1 MKIAALKWRW
11 HSRIRD
17 IDMVHTAIYF
27 DKQDHDILRMV
38 NGILERGQKKNPDN
52 RQLAPELHPHGI
64 KEISLSREI
73 RVAYAVI
80 NLLDSLEAGEAA
92 DRIVALRSLHEE
104 VLYAAASSFR
114 RNTGRVL
121 IQIMKDLVRAYGD
134 EERQLMLA
142 HDFRSAAGGKRRTV
156 RAFLKR
162 YHLLEMPE
170 EWDQL
175 TFDNHVHDAN
185 TKGRKTPTHLIMDAW
200 IKGIRNLTVIY
211 YNFVEPRAVQ
221 ELIQA
226 SDIMGIDTRI
236 GVEFRARF
244 RGRYVEYIWEPI
256 GLDGAKGMAE
266 FLEEDAMRHLMQD
279 GRKTSAYLAQ
289 YVFGMLDRYN
299 AVHRI
304 DLSEFFGISL
314 PPISMNE
321 FLTFVASG
329 QPSILHL
336 AEMIYKQMIPLMTAR
351 LPDLRKQHE
360 AGTEDEKQF
369 IERLV
374 QHMHDLHPERIM
386 ETYFAPEKNPELHDP
401 DVPIDGPD
409 VPQFLQTSA
418 QDLVTRLSNVRA
430 LSRITLTLSGL
441 RTEDVLELLY
451 DCNGKITHLELFNLK
466 DYTAG
471 KMPHSRQIT
480 ELMYAINQGSA
491 FALKRIIRG
500 ITQDY
505 DQYPKEEATE
515 RRSHLVEILR
525 DIPKLQS
532 YYANAPL
539 KTRVGSDSTSRSF
552 RLHGMGFAYVDSL
565 PSSARKSIH
574 DPSDFLR
581 QVIPLHTEIS
591 STYTYTRPVR
601 HRAGAFKHWWLH
613 AIRRLPG
620 MKYFGFIKIHKWEPI
635 TPTTRYAESGNI
647 ATLGGFQREM
657 PARLCLKEQKAKAVK
672 LSGAYINTRTANILK
687 VVIGFALTMAAF
699 SFTQEWWVLAW
710 FGAPIWFG
718 ITGLRNIVQS
728 VLGGGGIRRT
738 PLLRWNDYVSWSR
751 ICDSL
756 LYTGISVPILE
767 LALRW
772 WLLEKVFA
780 VTAINN
786 PFLFYSIVAV
796 ANGLYI
802 ASHNIFRGLPKEAVI
817 GNLLIRSALA
827 IPLALVYN
835 FILVQLV
842 LLFKI
847 PGGFALLV
855 SGSAII
861 SKAASDTMAG
871 IIEGIGD
878 QNTNLRMRDLDYAK
892 KLAQL
897 FACLARLEVLLPEEE
912 ILEMLPTDKEKQK
925 LHGQEVYDLQD
936 SVIIHSLDLLYF
948 WMYQPRAR
956 TMFGRILK
964 DMTVEERDTFIRSQ
978 AILGRTKEIS
988 RMFVDGVMGQN
999 FSKPLSF
1006 FLDKHEEYLADITQL
1021 SKAVVKR

>member
-1 MKIAALKWRW
+1 MG
-11 HSRIRD
+11 HS
-17 IDMVHTAIYF
+17 AIYF
-27 DKQDHDILRMV
+27 DKQDHDLLRMV
-38 NGILERGQKKNPDN
+38 NGILERGQKRNRDN
-52 RQLAPELHPHGI
+52 RLLAPELHPHGI
-64 KEISLSREI
+64 KEMALSREI

-92 DRIVALRSLHEE
+92 DRIVALCSLHEE
-104 VLYAAASSFR
+104 VLYAAESSFR

-121 IQIMKDLVRAYGD
+121 IQIMKDLIRAYGD
-134 EERQLMLA
+134 EKRQLMLA
-142 HDFRSAAGGKRRTV
+142 HDFRTAAAGKRRIV

-175 TFDNHVHDAN
+175 TFDNHVHDSN

-226 SDIMGIDTRI
+226 SDIMGMDTRI
-236 GVEFRARF
+236 GVEFRSRF
-244 RGRYVEYIWEPI
+244 RGRYVEFIWEPI

-266 FLEEDAMRHLMQD
+266 FLEEDAMRQLMHD
-279 GRKTSAYLAQ
+279 GRQASAYVAQ
-289 YVFGMLDRYN
+289 YIFGMLDRYN
-299 AVHRI
+299 VVHRA
-304 DLSEFFGISL
+304 DLESLFGISL
-314 PPISMNE
+314 PPISKNE
-321 FLTFVASG
+321 FLTFVATG

-336 AEMIYKQMIPLMTAR
+336 AEMIYKQMLPLMVAR
-351 LPDLRKQHE
+351 LPELRKQHE
-360 AGTEDEKQF
+360 EGNEDEKQF
-369 IERLV
+369 IEKLIYYMRE
-374 QHMHDLHPERIM
+374 LHPEQIM
-386 ETYFAPEKNPELHDP
+386 EAYFTPEKNMALHDP
-401 DVPIDGPD
+401 NVPIDGLD
-409 VPQFLQTSA
+409 VPEFLQTSA
-418 QDLVTRLSNVRA
+418 QDLVTRLSNVRP

-451 DCNGKITHLELFNLK
+451 DCYGKITHLELFNLK
-466 DYTAG
+466 DYAAG
-471 KMPHSRQIT
+471 KMPYSCQIT
-480 ELMYAINQGSA
+480 ELMYAINQSSA

-500 ITQDY
+500 IIQDY
-505 DQYPKEEATE
+505 DQDSREDAEE

-532 YYANAPL
+532 FYAKAPL
-539 KTRVGSDSTSRSF
+539 KSRVGSDSTSRSF
-552 RLHGMGFAYVDSL
+552 RLHGMGFVFIDSL
-565 PSSARKSIH
+565 PASARKSIH
-574 DPSDFLR
+574 DPKDFLR

-591 STYTYTRPVR
+591 STYTYSRPTR
-601 HRAGAFKHWWLH
+601 HRMGAFKHWWLH
-613 AIRRLPG
+613 TIRRLPG
-620 MKYFGFIKIHKWEPI
+620 MRYFGYIKTHKWEPI
-635 TPTTRYAESGNI
+635 TPTTRFSENGRI
-647 ATLGGFQREM
+647 ATLGGFQRET
-657 PARLCLKEQKAKAVK
+657 PVRISLKGKKTATVK
-672 LSGAYINTRTANILK
+672 RRTAYMNTRMANILK
-687 VVIGFALTMAAF
+687 VVIGFALTMGVF
-699 SFTQEWWVLAW
+699 SFTQGWWVLAW

-756 LYTGISVPILE
+756 LYTGISVPLLE
-767 LALRW
+767 LCLRW
-772 WLLEKVFA
+772 GLLGKVLD
-780 VTAINN
+780 VTSVNSPI
-786 PFLFYSIVAV
+786 LFYSVISA

-817 GNLLIRSALA
+817 GNLFRSALA
-827 IPLALVYN
+827 IPLALGYN

-842 LLFKI
+842 LLFQT
-847 PGGFALLV
+847 PGGLELLM
-855 SGSAII
+855 SGSAIV

-878 QNTNLRMRDLDYAK
+878 QNINLRMRDLDYSR

-897 FACLARLEVLLPEEE
+897 FSCLARLEVILPEED
-912 ILEMLPTDKEKQK
+912 ILEMLPKDKEKQK

-936 SVIIHSLDLLYF
+936 SVIIHSLDLMYF

-956 TMFGRILK
+956 TMLGRILK
-964 DMTVEERDTFIRSQ
+964 DMTFEEKDTFIRSQ

-988 RMFVDGVMGQN
+988 RMFMDGIMGQN

-1006 FLDKHEEYLADITQL
+1006 FLDRHEEYLRDIAQL
-1021 SKAVVKR
+1021 SKAELKR

>member
-1 MKIAALKWRW
+1 ME
-11 HSRIRD
+11 HS
-17 IDMVHTAIYF
+17 AIYF
-27 DKQDHDILRMV
+27 DKQDHDLLHIV
-38 NGILERGQKKNPDN
+38 NGVLERGQKRNRDN
-52 RQLAPELHPHGI
+52 RLLAPELHPHGI
-64 KEISLSREI
+64 KEMALSREI

-92 DRIVALRSLHEE
+92 DRIIALRSLHEE
-104 VLYAAASSFR
+104 VLYTTASSFR

-121 IQIMKDLVRAYGD
+121 IQIMKDLIRAYGD
-134 EERQLMLA
+134 KERQLMLA
-142 HDFRSAAGGKRRTV
+142 HDFRSAASGKRRVV

-170 EWDQL
+170 AWDQL

-226 SDIMGIDTRI
+226 SDIMGMDTRI

-244 RGRYVEYIWEPI
+244 RGRYVEFIWEPI

-266 FLEEDAMRHLMQD
+266 FLEEDAMRQLMQD

-299 AVHRI
+299 MVHKA
-304 DLSEFFGISL
+304 DLESLFGISL
-314 PPISMNE
+314 PAISMNE

-329 QPSILHL
+329 QPSLLHL
-336 AEMIYKQMIPLMTAR
+336 AEKIYKQMLPLMVAR
-351 LPDLRKQHE
+351 LPELRKQHA
-360 AGTEDEKQF
+360 AGSEEEKQF

-374 QHMHDLHPERIM
+374 QHMHDLHPEQIM

-409 VPQFLQTSA
+409 GPEFLQTSA
-418 QDLVTRLSNVRA
+418 QDMVTRLSTVRPM
-430 LSRITLTLSGL
+430 SRVTLTLSGL
-441 RTEDVLELLY
+441 RTEDVLELLF
-451 DCNGKITHLELFNLK
+451 DCYGKITHLELFNLK
-466 DYTAG
+466 DYAAG
-471 KMPHSRQIT
+471 KMPYSRQIT

-500 ITQDY
+500 IIQDY
-505 DQYPKEEATE
+505 DQYPREDAAE
-515 RRSHLVEILR
+515 RRTHLVEILR

-532 YYANAPL
+532 FYAKDPL
-539 KTRVGSDSTSRSF
+539 KSRVGSDSTSRSF
-552 RLHGMGFAYVDSL
+552 RLHGMGFAFVDSL
-565 PSSARKSIH
+565 PASARKSIH
-574 DPSDFLR
+574 DPKDFLR
-581 QVIPLHTEIS
+581 QVIPLHTDIS
-591 STYTYTRPVR
+591 STYTYSRATR
-601 HRAGAFKHWWLH
+601 HRMSPFKHWWYH
-613 AIRRLPG
+613 ALRRLPG
-620 MKYFGFIKIHKWEPI
+620 LRYFGYIKTHKWEPI
-635 TPTTRYAESGNI
+635 TPTTRFSENGSI
-647 ATLGGFQREM
+647 ATLGGFQRET
-657 PARLCLKEQKAKAVK
+657 PVRISLKEKKKAEAVK
-672 LSGAYINTRTANILK
+672 LTTAYMNTRTANILK
-687 VVIGFALTMAAF
+687 VAIGFALTLGVF
-699 SFTQEWWVLAW
+699 SFTQQWWVLAW

-728 VLGGGGIRRT
+728 VLGGGGVRRT

-756 LYTGISVPILE
+756 LYTGISVPLLE
-767 LALRW
+767 LCLRW
-772 WLLEKVFA
+772 GLLGKVFDITS
-780 VTAINN
+780 VNS
-786 PFLFYSIVAV
+786 PVLFYTIISA
-796 ANGLYI
+796 ANGMYI

-817 GNLLIRSALA
+817 GNLFRSALA
-827 IPLALVYN
+827 IPLALGYN
-835 FILVQLV
+835 FVLVQLV

-847 PGGFALLV
+847 PGGLELLV
-855 SGSAII
+855 SGSAIV
-861 SKAASDTMAG
+861 SKAASDTIAG

-878 QNTNLRMRDLDYAK
+878 QNTNLRMRDLDYSSK
-892 KLAQL
+892 MTQL
-897 FACLARLEVLLPEEE
+897 FSCLARLEVLLPEED
-912 ILEMLPTDKEKQK
+912 ILEMLPRDKEKQK

-936 SVIIHSLDLLYF
+936 SVIIHSLDLMYF

-956 TMFGRILK
+956 TMLGRILK
-964 DMTVEERDTFIRSQ
+964 DMTFEEQDTFIRSQ

-988 RMFVDGVMGQN
+988 RMFVDGIMGQN

-1006 FLDKHEEYLADITQL
+1006 FLDRHEEYLADIAQL
-1021 SKAVVKR
+1021 SEAALKR